1 MNRICL
7 LIWSCLLVSACNT
20 PAEHAAGQLADRLVP
35 RYRITFRETKDTVET
50 YRFQTRG
57 GGLIIEGS
65 SASAMAVG
73 LNRYLNDYCH
83 TTVSWYAAD
92 AVEVPE
98 RMPVVPATVSG
109 KALVKDRFF
118 LNSCTFG
125 YTMPWWRWADWERM
139 IDWMALQG
147 VNLPLASTGQEAV
160 WQEVWREFGL
170 TDEEIRSFFTGPA
183 YLPWHRAGNID
194 GVDAPLPQGWIDSQK
209 ALQGRIL
216 KRERELGMRPVLP
229 AFTGHVPARLREL
242 YPESPITDVN
252 TWGGFPKE
260 NACHF
265 LSPEDSLYKH
275 IQSAFLKAQERH
287 FGTDHVY
294 GLDLFNEVPPPSWEP
309 EVLARIGRGV
319 YESLAESDPDA
330 RWIQTGWLFYYDRKN
345 WTPERIQAYLGA
357 IPAGKV
363 TLLDYYTENIPVWK
377 ETEGFYGQPYIF
389 CYLGNFGGNTRLA
402 GPFRKES
409 ARITEALEEGGASGI
424 GCTLEGFGVNQWFF
438 EYVMGRVWDTGIS
451 DDEWLSLLDARH
463 HAPEGFWKEMAD
475 SIYLRGSIS
484 EGPLVCG
491 RPCDEGFQHWTVVN
505 HTPYDPATL
514 ERLWKR
520 LQAHPDASPADLVIL
535 ETQVLG
541 NRFTALRDD
550 FVAACRAGQADRA
563 KAVGEQMKHLLLEI
577 DTLAGT
583 RPEFRAEDWLDA
595 ASAWG
600 TTPEEKEYYRDD
612 AWKLLTIWGEAPNLN
627 DYANRLWSGLVR
639 DYYLP
644 RWELFIQWHLDC
656 LENGTTF
663 DSRAFDRACR
673 ELEVRLAAHA
683 PAFRELRLMT
693 YNVGNFSKYRDDS
706 LPEVARL
713 IRECDASLVSLNELD
728 SCNRRHNTFQLQQLA
743 DTLAGY
749 SYHFARAFSFAGGAY
764 GNGVLSRQPV
774 LQAFTLA
781 LPQADGAEPRSA
793 AVVETES
800 CVFASVH
807 LDHLGKE
814 ARRQQMETLNEWF
827 QARYGGCGKPV
838 FLCGDL
844 NTGPDSEVLNRLQEK
859 WILLSET
866 EPTYSTEQPSRCID
880 YILAFKDAI
889 PIRTV
894 SSRVLTEGTAEWS
907 DHFPVLVT
915 VGY

>member
-57 GGLIIEGS
+57 VGLIIEGS

-583 RPEFRAEDWLDA
+583 RPEFRSEDWLDA

-728 SCNRRHNTFQLQQLA
+728 SCNRRHNTFQLQQP
-743 DTLAGY
+743 
-749 SYHFARAFSFAGGAY
+749 
-764 GNGVLSRQPV
+764 N
-774 LQAFTLA
+774 
-781 LPQADGAEPRSA
+781 
-793 AVVETES
+793 
-800 CVFASVH
+800 
-807 LDHLGKE
+807 
-814 ARRQQMETLNEWF
+814 
-827 QARYGGCGKPV
+827 
-838 FLCGDL
+838 
-844 NTGPDSEVLNRLQEK
+844 
-859 WILLSET
+859 
-866 EPTYSTEQPSRCID
+866 STCQ
-880 YILAFKDAI
+880 
-889 PIRTV
+889 
-894 SSRVLTEGTAEWS
+894 RV
-907 DHFPVLVT
+907 
-915 VGY
+915 